1 MTQVITVTAP
11 GTTGF
16 DTASILDSSQI
27 ATMWDNSPYLIAL
40 ADVVSGTTSEIQ
52 NYVQQQLS
60 QGFYVGLYRG
70 YYSGMFDSDP
80 SSVGAAH
87 AQQCIDVAN
96 GFSGAAGMT
105 LWCDLEG
112 ATANTTIQDIIDYA
126 NSFNSTCQAAGY
138 EGGVYVGD
146 DEPYAQMDGSQ
157 LYYDLTTSH
166 YWRCCSSS
174 IWPTVDNGQV
184 RGWQILQT
192 SCEYD
197 YDGIVVDNDSIQT
210 DQLGGN
216 AVFIKLS

>member
-40 ADVVSGTTSEIQ
+40 ADVASGTTSEIQ
-52 NYVQQQLS
+52 NHVQQLLN

-146 DEPYAQMDGSQ
+146 DEPYAQMDGLQ

-174 IWPTVDNGQV
+174 NWPTVDNGQV

-197 YDGIVVDNDSIQT
+197 YDGIVDNDSIQT